1 MKDTGDC
8 TKRGRPDKYETH
20 VEPYLEEVAE
30 MAQTMTERQIAKAL
44 GIAYSTLRVYKSKY
58 PAFNKAMEKGRHI
71 LIHGLRSA
79 LIKRAQGYEYEEVY
93 ETYEGTVL
101 KEKTIKRKQMP
112 PDVAAINL
120 ALKNYDPDNWAN
132 DPQMLKL
139 RKDELRLRQKQAEKD
154 QW

>member
-8 TKRGRPDKYETH
+8 TKRGRPDKYETN
-20 VEPYLEEVAE
+20 VEPYLEEIAE
-30 MAQTMTERQIAKAL
+30 MAQTMTERQIAKSL
-44 GIAYSTLRVYKSKY
+44 GIAYSTLRVYKEKY
-58 PAFNKAMEKGRHI
+58 PAFSKAMKKGRHI
-71 LIHGLRSA
+71 LIQGLRSA

-93 ETYEGTVL
+93 ETYEGPVL